1 MVEIFEG
8 LFGAIF
14 KFIGRIF
21 VEFIFEILVK
31 GLGYLICRPFNKN
44 IDPDGLTVAIVGL
57 LVWGCLVG
65 GGIHFFSGT

>member
-1 MVEIFEG
+1 MAEILEGLIKIVFRFFIEFVVEI
-8 LFGAIF
+8 LI
-14 KFIGRIF
+14 
-21 VEFIFEILVK
+21 K